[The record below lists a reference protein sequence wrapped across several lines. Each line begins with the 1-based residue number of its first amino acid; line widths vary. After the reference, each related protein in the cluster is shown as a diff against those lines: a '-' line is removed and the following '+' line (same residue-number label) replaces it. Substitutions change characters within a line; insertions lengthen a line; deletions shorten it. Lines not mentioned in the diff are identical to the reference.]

1 MKLENKKKFA
11 ANVLGVGKGR
21 IIFNTSR
28 LSEIK
33 EAMTRQD
40 VKDLFAGGAISIAE
54 IKGRRKVER
63 RVTRRRAG
71 SVRQPAVNK
80 KRKYMITTR
89 KLRAYISE
97 LRKHE
102 KVSEEQFSKL
112 RNEIRASA
120 FKDKAH
126 FKERLKLMGV
136 KL

>member
-11 ANVLGVGKGR
+11 AKVLGVGNGR
-21 IIFNTSR
+21 IILNKSR

-40 VKDLFAGGAISIAE
+40 IRDLFASGAISVAE
-54 IKGRRKVER
+54 IKGRRKVEK

-89 KLRAYISE
+89 KLRAYVSE
-97 LRKHE
+97 LRKNE
-102 KVSEEQFSKL
+102 NVTKEQFLKL

-126 FKERLKLMGV
+126 FKERIKLIGV
-136 KL
+136 KV